1 MVIADALPSIEWGLG
16 MAKNKANTVALGVP
30 IASFPVTIGLPQDDA
45 GRHSA
50 AAEAVKREYRD
61 SVKWKGL
68 RCREVKVVDEA
79 EGIYALVVDQQIE
92 FDWTWEGAIAF
103 KPIKDSVFT
112 DPAKSVIDVSHSD
125 ELNDDALWAG
135 DVVEVDEA
143 TNRLFV
149 SVANREKPPTT
160 GTFYV
165 RPFEFLAHLNAVF
178 NSAAFLPLRGLL
190 SGRLEASEGGVHP
203 RIEGGLAAC
212 LPGLSGWWGAA
223 WSLLWGPPGTGKTYT
238 TGRQVAAALSDP
250 TERILVVS
258 TTNRATDAAAIEIGR
273 AVRQVV
279 PGALKSGNVLR
290 TGKGASIG
298 LFEKESLEAMLK
310 GTETDFLR
318 QIDDLVN
325 QLRKAK
331 TAEEKALLRKRI
343 QGIRHLMRGAS
354 EQTFLDAR
362 KRVLVSTSFRALGF
376 LDVKRVR
383 EAVLAGKPP
392 FTTIFIDEA
401 GLISRAAAAALSLL
415 AARRVV
421 LVGDSRQLAPISRIS
436 RILPAGQKHWLASSG
451 LSHLTSLE
459 LKEPAV
465 HVLREQR
472 RMHPEVCE
480 TVSRFHYGGAL
491 RTAADVLGRPYAL
504 PKLLVG
510 HPRAIWYVLDE
521 DGQELP
527 HIRAE
532 RGPGNRSWIRTGTI
546 EVLKKLFRDPGFRE
560 SSGMYVTP
568 FKAQAKEMASYFATQ
583 GYASWTSSTVHSQQG
598 AERNVVVFDTVNA
611 GSYGWPYDEWKRL
624 VNVAISRARESVV
637 VLASRAEMSEPYL
650 SPLVDTLAPRVCRS
664 RAGKHELVEVPA
676 KVNPKKSTASTRSS
690 GGLGEQIALRKELRP
705 VLSHEQQRL
714 CGYEM
719 DGGPRLVRGVAGSG
733 KTAVLAHWLA
743 KTLKQI
749 AAKPDA
755 VAWVV
760 YANNSLRP
768 LIEGAVVEAW
778 REGEGNGE
786 FPADRVALHHIKDL
800 LRDLMKEIG
809 RPATGKDFEFDYDA
823 IATEYLLHKGDAAV
837 VPRCSALF
845 VDEAQD
851 MGSNTLRLLSLLVEP
866 QNHASQKHR
875 AVNIFYDN
883 AQDIYGRGTPT
894 WSHIGLDMQGRSTVM
909 KESFRST
916 KPISE
921 FALNVL
927 YSLKPPV
934 GDRDHDELV
943 RRGLVEQVSRDG
955 TTWWDVRFNQIEG
968 PRPMV
973 TASASAGKQFRAVGD
988 YLHELIAVEGVR
1000 PEDICL
1006 LSIGKPVKE
1015 AIEGEIADRLK
1026 PLKVNVEVRTGQ
1038 SMRRSPGTVLATTP
1052 HSFKGYDAE
1061 VIVIP
1066 AADRFYAPGKGV
1078 LANEL
1083 YVAMTRARSILA
1095 LFTGSGS
1102 GEISEA
1108 LARCSQ
1114 LLAATPV
1121 IDLGGSMR
1129 DDFRWLLDV
1138 FGEDN
1143 GPWLHGLLSKHRIE
1157 QEPIVA
1163 PGGEV
1168 IAEPVFWFAA
1178 NGDKHACFGP
1188 KQPSPSTL
1196 ARLKGIGVS
1205 VLPVGAAVP

>member
-1 MVIADALPSIEWGLG
+1 MAKSKADAGNLG
-16 MAKNKANTVALGVP
+16 FHV
-30 IASFPVTIGLPQDDA
+30 ASFPVTIGLSSADA
-45 GRHSA
+45 GRHAA

-79 EGIYALVVDQQIE
+79 EGIYALLVDQQIE

-103 KPIKDSVFT
+103 KPIKDSVLT
-112 DPAKSVIDVSHSD
+112 DPGKSVIDVSDSD

-165 RPFEFLAHLNAVF
+165 RPFEFLAYLNAVF
-178 NSAAFLPLRGLL
+178 NSAAFLPVRGLL
-190 SGRLEASEGGVHP
+190 SGRLQASEGNVHP
-203 RIEGGLAAC
+203 RVEGGHDAC
-212 LPGLSGWWGAA
+212 LPGLARWWGAA

-238 TGRQVAAALSDP
+238 TGRQVAAALADP
-250 TERILVVS
+250 NERILVVS

-273 AVRQVV
+273 AVRQVL
-279 PGALKSGNVLR
+279 PGELKQGHVLR

-310 GTETDFLR
+310 GTETDYLR
-318 QIDDLVN
+318 QIEALVDE
-325 QLRKAK
+325 LRKAK

-343 QGIRHLMRGAS
+343 QDIRHLMKGAS

-362 KRVLVSTSFRALGF
+362 NRVLVSTSFRAMGF
-376 LDVKRVR
+376 LQVKRVR
-383 EAVLAGKPP
+383 EAVLAGRPP

-415 AARRVV
+415 AAQRVV

-451 LSHLTSLE
+451 LSHLGSLE
-459 LKEPAV
+459 SKEPAV

-491 RTAADVLGRPYAL
+491 KTAADVVGRPYAL
-504 PKLLVG
+504 PKLLAG

-521 DGQELP
+521 DGQDLP

-532 RGPGNRSWIRTGTI
+532 RGPGNRSWIRTGTMD
-546 EVLKKLFRDPGFRE
+546 VLKKLFRDSGLRE
-560 SSGMYVTP
+560 SSGMFVTP
-568 FKAQAKEMASYFATQ
+568 FKAQAKEMASYFATE
-583 GYASWTSSTVHSQQG
+583 GLVSWTSSTVHSQQG
-598 AERNVVVFDTVNA
+598 AERNVVIFDTVNA

-624 VNVAISRARESVV
+624 VNVAISRARESVI
-637 VLASRAEMSEPYL
+637 VLASRAEMGEPYL
-650 SPLVDTLAPRVCRS
+650 SPLVDTLAPRVCRF

-676 KVNPKKSTASTRSS
+676 KVSPKKSVGQGRFS

-705 VLSHEQQRL
+705 VLSNEQQRL
-714 CGYEM
+714 CGYDM

-743 KTLKQI
+743 KTLTQI

-768 LIEGAVVEAW
+768 LIEGAVVDAW

-786 FPADRVALHHIKDL
+786 FPADRVELHHVKDL

-809 RPATGKDFEFDYDA
+809 RPTTGAVFDYDA
-823 IATEYLLHKGDAAV
+823 IATEYLLHKGDAAI

-866 QNHASQKHR
+866 KRNAAQNHR
-875 AVNIFYDN
+875 AVNLFYDN

-927 YSLKPPV
+927 YSLKPPI

-943 RRGLVEQVSRDG
+943 RRGLIEQIAQG
-955 TTWWDVRFNQIEG
+955 GANWWKVRFNQIDG
-968 PRPMV
+968 PRPTV
-973 TASASAGKQFRAVGD
+973 ASHATTGKQFLAVGD

-1006 LSIGKPVKE
+1006 LYIGKPVKE

-1052 HSFKGYDAE
+1052 HSFKGYDSE

-1066 AADRFYAPGKGV
+1066 AADRFYAPGKP

-1095 LFTGSGS
+1095 LFTRDGS
-1102 GEISEA
+1102 GEINEA
-1108 LARCSQ
+1108 LAKCSRQ
-1114 LLAATPV
+1114 LADTPV
-1121 IDLGGSMR
+1121 VDRGISVR
-1129 DDFRWLLDV
+1129 DDFRGLLDV
-1138 FGEDN
+1138 FGDDN
-1143 GPWLHGLLSKHRIE
+1143 GQWLHGLLKHGLV
-1157 QEPIVA
+1157 QEPIMS
-1163 PGGEV
+1163 PEGEV
-1168 IAEPVFWFAA
+1168 IAEPVFWFTA
-1178 NGDKHACFGP
+1178 NGGKHACFGR
-1188 KQPSPSTL
+1188 KQPSQSTL
-1196 ARLKGIGVS
+1196 ARLEVMGVS
-1205 VLPVGAAVP
+1205 VLPVGAAVQ